1 MRIKKMNKMN
11 DKTSVFDGK
20 EFSKDELEN
29 IYSLV

>member
-1 MRIKKMNKMN
+1 MN